1 MQTLREIRR
10 KIRSV
15 QNIEQITQAMK
26 MVAAAKL
33 RRVQARVTAGKPYFE
48 KMQVLMECVGP
59 QAREVDHPL
68 LRERAEIRHSGLV
81 VVTGN
86 RGLCGSYNANLLR
99 EAFHFLQ
106 RHPTRNWRLLVVG
119 RKAFG
124 YFPRHGYE
132 VVDQYEQLDVTSTFT
147 DAKVIIDAVTSLY
160 SEERVDELYIAYTEF
175 ITTMQQRPRVTR
187 FLPLEAA
194 SPDEDGGPS
203 SRAADQEFI
212 FEPAAPQLMAALLPR
227 FVDTQLYHMLLE
239 ALTSEFGARMT
250 AMSAATDNAGE
261 MIKDLTL
268 LYNRSR
274 QAAITKEILDIVGG
288 AEALV
293 KS

>member
-1 MQTLREIRR
+1 MAGLKEIRTR
-10 KIRSV
+10 IASV
-15 QNIEQITQAMK
+15 KSTRQITQAMK

-48 KMQVLMECVGP
+48 KMQVLMERVGP

-68 LRERAEIRHSGLV
+68 LNQRAEVRSSGLV

-99 EAFHFLQ
+99 EALAFL
-106 RHPTRNWRLLVVG
+106 RAHPTKNWKVLVVG
-119 RKAFG
+119 RKSFG
-124 YFPRHGYE
+124 FFPRHGYE
-132 VVDQYEQLDVTSTFT
+132 VVGKHAQLDVMSSFA
-147 DAKVIIDAVTSLY
+147 DAKVIIDAATSLY
-160 SEERVDELYIAYTEF
+160 SDETVDELYIAYTEF
-175 ITTMQQRPRVTR
+175 ITTMQQRPKVTK

-194 SPDEDGGPS
+194 VEETDEPVTEK
-203 SRAADQEFI
+203 EFL
-212 FEPAAPQLMAALLPR
+212 FEPEAPRLMAALLPR

-239 ALTSEFGARMT
+239 ALTSKFGARMT

-268 LYNRSR
+268 RYNRSR
-274 QAAITKEILDIVGG
+274 QASITREILDIVGG
-288 AEALV
+288 AEALTAA
-293 KS
+293 